1 MPAIAVSAKILTVN
15 SYSDK
20 IVSTALTC
28 FSLIRNN
35 TTPVKEYLP
44 HTSLELSSMFSQKF
58 KEILGYSVFSCP
70 YVCIILFLVLLPCSP
85 QAYACSSRSH
95 SRISVF
101 AKGVAPSF
109 SLLQVTS
116 TGSPSSSLKH
126 CAHASP
132 SCSTPA
138 FQRQSLLQCFPWSSS
153 CSLCQ
158 RCFFSIT
165 ISLKV
170 LQDSLLPAAGW
181 AVHVTQLVPIYYSGE
196 DGRGDEAT
204 LGFRGG
210 RLPVLSQAS
219 QDWLLPMVVSQVLQA
234 LQYAEK

>member
-1 MPAIAVSAKILTVN
+1 M
-15 SYSDK
+15 
-20 IVSTALTC
+20 
-28 FSLIRNN
+28 
-35 TTPVKEYLP
+35 
-44 HTSLELSSMFSQKF
+44 
-58 KEILGYSVFSCP
+58 
-70 YVCIILFLVLLPCSP
+70 
-85 QAYACSSRSH
+85 
-95 SRISVF
+95 
-101 AKGVAPSF
+101 
-109 SLLQVTS
+109 TS

-219 QDWLLPMVVSQVLQA
+219 QDWLLPMVVSQVLQV
-234 LQYAEK
+234 LQYAEKQLISQILLRSHLLSKSQYYNKQQCWLVFVLFQYSFLTFRNLIWNIVRRHLLLSVDGGTFVYCWWASIRSAKSNFPSLAAKWDSRDSQVLR